1 MIFLAIWYVDVILCY
16 FMSSYDE
23 KEIQQQLIFFTVP
36 GKDFL
41 YDSCLGVRISYKI
54 ICVIV
59 FLDKSK
65 MC

>member
-23 KEIQQQLIFFTVP
+23 KEIQQQLIFFIVP

-41 YDSCLGVRISYKI
+41 YDSEYRIK
-54 ICVIV
+54 
-59 FLDKSK
+59 
-65 MC
+65 